1 MSRIT
6 NILSN
11 VRVDLGDTSAQRYT
25 DDILVRHLNRAILD
39 FVIATK
45 CLRERIYLGLNTSTT
60 FYDLSKDVLEFI
72 RVEYLGKNIKA
83 LSYDE
88 LDAINVDWQNEI
100 GTEVKYVTFDH
111 LGKGMIRIY
120 PKVKGTLDIIT
131 QNSLYG
137 GLIDIIIGEE
147 NYQIP
152 SISDVEANIQQYL
165 VCYVVKKPN
174 IVTIDTL
181 DVDLELSESY
191 DTALETYIMAL
202 CLRSDTDANN
212 RAYGNEQLQLYNNYV
227 ADTIRNISVDNNII
241 QDRVIR
247 YNGGW
252 NE

>member
-11 VRVDLGDTSAQRYT
+11 IRVDLGDTSAQRYT

-60 FYDLSKDVLEFI
+60 FYDLSKEVLEFI
-72 RVEYLGKNIKA
+72 RVEYLGKNINA

-88 LDAINVDWQNEI
+88 LDAINIDWQNEI

-111 LGKGMIRIY
+111 LGKGKIRVY

-152 SISDVEANIQQYL
+152 SISDVEANIHQYL

-174 IVTIDTL
+174 IITIDTL
-181 DVDLELSESY
+181 DKDLELSESY

-227 ADTIRNISVDNNII
+227 VDTIRNISVDNNII
-241 QDRVIR
+241 HDRVIR